1 MQTFLI
7 IVGAAMF
14 LTGLAGLARRLRG
27 PLIQDDGKP
36 DEAEGEHFEVYER
49 TLEQLDAL
57 GL

>member
-36 DEAEGEHFEVYER
+36 DEAEGEPANA
-49 TLEQLDAL
+49 TGA
-57 GL
+57 GGTP